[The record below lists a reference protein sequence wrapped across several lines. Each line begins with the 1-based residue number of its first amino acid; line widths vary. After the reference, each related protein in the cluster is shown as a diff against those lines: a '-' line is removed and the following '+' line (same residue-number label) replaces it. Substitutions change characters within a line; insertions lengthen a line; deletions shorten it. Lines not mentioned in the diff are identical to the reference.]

1 MAIHFKKVTY
11 RNFLSTGDTPTTIY
25 LDRVPS
31 VLITGQNG
39 AGKSTI
45 LDAITYG
52 LYGKPYRNINKP
64 QLVNTVNEKN
74 MVVELEFVINSTPY
88 RVIRGIK
95 PGVFEIYRN
104 EVLIQHDAAAKEYQ
118 NRLEDILGLNFK
130 AFTQIVILGSARYQS
145 FMDLSSN
152 DRRTIIE
159 EILDITVFSKMNSV
173 LKTHIQTTDINMRDN
188 DYQKDIVQTKIDGQ
202 KSLISSINN
211 RAKESKSKIES
222 EKARISLEI
231 DDLSLKVEKLD
242 AQIESTLSP
251 DVNSLHDK
259 LTSAKMKGSELMN
272 KEKQIK
278 DKIKFYQ
285 HNDECDV
292 CKQEISED
300 VKNIQLEVLSKEN
313 SQIEK
318 VKPLISETYTSIQDK
333 ISEANETLQF
343 IRELES
349 ERRDHANKIKTLTTL
364 KNNMVSKESKAND
377 SELEEAKI
385 VLEQL
390 DEDRKTLER
399 ESILLLEEKHNQ
411 DICKILLKDDGIK
424 AKIIKQYL
432 PVMNSLINKFL
443 DRMGANY
450 SFTLDESFNEVIK
463 SRYRDNFSYS
473 SFSEGEKGR
482 INIALLLTWREVAK
496 IKNSAVSNLLILDEV
511 GDSSMDGEGTDI
523 LWEILGEMNDT
534 NIFVISHRSSN
545 VDKFTSHLEVRKE
558 GNFSK
563 IINSK

>member
-1 MAIHFKKVTY
+1 MIEFKQITY

-25 LDRVPS
+25 LNRVPS
-31 VLITGQNG
+31 VLITGHNG

-52 LYGKPYRNINKP
+52 LYGKPFRKISKP

-74 MVVELEFVINSTPY
+74 MVVELEFDINSTPY
-88 RVIRGIK
+88 RVVRGIK

-259 LTSAKMKGSELMN
+259 LTSAKMKGNELMN

-318 VKPLISETYTSIQDK
+318 VKPLIGETYTSIQDK

-399 ESILLLEEKHNQ
+399 EAILLLEEKHNQ
-411 DICKILLKDDGIK
+411 DICKVLLKDDGIK

-558 GNFSK
+558 ANFSK

>member
-278 DKIKFYQ
+278 DKIEFYQ

-318 VKPLISETYTSIQDK
+318 VKPLISETYTSIQNK

-377 SELEEAKI
+377 SELEEAKM

-399 ESILLLEEKHNQ
+399 EAILLLEEKHNQ
-411 DICKILLKDDGIK
+411 DICKVLLKDDGIK